1 MQKLNKGQLG
11 HFDGLV
17 QERRNSIVNALELR
31 FSCTIPSIYWR
42 CCIETHRLSAV
53 DVMVNGDE
61 LLGVSVSRVNLGNG
75 DFRCIA
81 KIKYQTIKLIR

>member
-1 MQKLNKGQLG
+1 MMQKLNKGQLG

-31 FSCTIPSIYWR
+31 VSCTNPSIYWS
-42 CCIETHRLSAV
+42 CGIETHRLSAV

-61 LLGVSVSRVNLGNG
+61 LLGISCKCG
-75 DFRCIA
+75 
-81 KIKYQTIKLIR
+81 